1 MKSAWRI
8 GRIAGIDIYIDS
20 SWLLIFVL
28 FTWSLAANFFPR
40 SYPGWATSL
49 YWVLGAAT
57 SLLVFASVLVH
68 ELAHSLVAQRQGEK
82 VARITLFILGGVAQI
97 TEEPKEPLQEFA
109 MAFVGPLTSFGLAGV
124 FFLVSFFL
132 APLSRPL
139 QAAAFSLAFINGGL
153 GVFNLLPGFPLDG
166 GRVLRSILWK
176 ATGSLK
182 KATRVAS
189 AVGQGFAFL
198 FIFFGILRILRGD
211 IGGLWPILIG
221 WFLHNAAVRSYEQ
234 VMVRTALQGLT
245 AADLMTRDFETVPE
259 GLSVQTLVDEYILK
273 RKERVFLVT
282 GDGGLRG
289 IICLEDVKAQ
299 PRSLWPKT
307 SVGEIMTPR
316 DKLVAVTPDA
326 DGSRVLA
333 SLASRD
339 VHQVPVLDGDRVA
352 GIICRTDMLKV
363 LQLRSDLGV

>member
-8 GRIAGIDIYIDS
+8 GRIAGIDIHIDS

-28 FTWSLAANFFPR
+28 FTWSLAGNFFPR
-40 SYPGWATSL
+40 SNPGWPPIL
-49 YWVLGAAT
+49 YWVVGAAT
-57 SLLVFASVLVH
+57 SLFVFASVLVH

-82 VARITLFILGGVAQI
+82 VSRITLFILGGVAQL

-109 MAFVGPLTSFGLAGV
+109 MAFVGPLASFGLAGV
-124 FFLVSFFL
+124 FFLLSFVL
-132 APLSRPL
+132 WPLGRPL
-139 QAAAFSLAFINGGL
+139 QAAALYLAVINAGL

-182 KATRVAS
+182 KATRIAS

-221 WFLHNAAVRSYEQ
+221 WFLHNAAARSYEQ
-234 VMVRTALQGLT
+234 VMVRTALQGLK
-245 AADLMTRDFETVPE
+245 AADLMNRDFETVPD
-259 GLSVQTLVDEYILK
+259 GLPVQTLVDEYILK

-282 GDGGLRG
+282 GEGGLRG
-289 IICLEDVKAQ
+289 IVCLEDVKAT
-299 PRSLWPKT
+299 PRDLWPKT
-307 SVGEIMTPR
+307 SVGEIMTPKE
-316 DKLVAVTPDA
+316 KLVAVGPDA
-326 DGSRVLA
+326 DGNRVLA

-339 VHQVPVLDGDRVA
+339 VHQVPVLEGDRIA
-352 GIICRTDMLKV
+352 GIICRSDVLRV

>member
-20 SWLLIFVL
+20 SWILIFVL
-28 FTWSLAANFFPR
+28 FTWSLAGNFFPR
-40 SYPGWATSL
+40 SYPGWAPSL
-49 YWVLGAAT
+49 YWFVGAVT
-57 SLLVFASVLVH
+57 SLFVFASVLVH

-82 VARITLFILGGVAQI
+82 VSRITLFILGGVAQI

-124 FFLVSFFL
+124 FFLASFIIS
-132 APLSRPL
+132 PLGRPF
-139 QAAAFSLAFINGGL
+139 QAATFYLAVINAGL

-176 ATGSLK
+176 ATGSQK
-182 KATRVAS
+182 KATRIAS
-189 AVGQGFAFL
+189 AIGQGFAFL
-198 FIFFGILRILRGD
+198 FIFYGILRILRGD

-221 WFLHNAAVRSYEQ
+221 WFLHSAAVRSYEQ

-245 AADLMTRDFETVPE
+245 AADLMTRDFATVPE
-259 GLSVQTLVDEYILK
+259 GLPVQTLVDDYILK

-289 IICLEDVKAQ
+289 IICLEDVKAT
-299 PRSLWPKT
+299 PRERWPKT

-316 DKLVAVTPDA
+316 DKLIAVAPDA
-326 DGSRVLA
+326 DGNRVLA
-333 SLASRD
+333 SLASRN
-339 VHQVPVLDGDRVA
+339 VHQVPVLEGDHVA
-352 GIICRTDMLKV
+352 GIICRNDVLRV